1 MKKRV
6 LSVDDASTMRKMISL
21 TLKTAGYEV
30 IEAPDGPEA
39 LEILTKMD
47 VDLMIFDV
55 NMPKMNGIDLLKNVR
70 KTAKHSRTPVLM
82 LTTETQAAVRDQ
94 ARSAGATGWINKP
107 FKQDHLVGA
116 VGKVF
121 SMCAAA

>member
-1 MKKRV
+1 MKRKV
-6 LSVDDASTMRKMISL
+6 LTVDDASTMRKMIAL

-30 IEAPDGPEA
+30 VEAADGLEA
-39 LEILTKMD
+39 LDLISKTEVDMMIL
-47 VDLMIFDV
+47 DV
-55 NMPKMNGIDLLKNVR
+55 NMPNMNGIELVR
-70 KTAKHSRTPVLM
+70 RVRTSPKHCRTPIIM
-82 LTTETQAAVRDQ
+82 LTTETQESLRTE

-121 SMCAAA
+121 SMTAA